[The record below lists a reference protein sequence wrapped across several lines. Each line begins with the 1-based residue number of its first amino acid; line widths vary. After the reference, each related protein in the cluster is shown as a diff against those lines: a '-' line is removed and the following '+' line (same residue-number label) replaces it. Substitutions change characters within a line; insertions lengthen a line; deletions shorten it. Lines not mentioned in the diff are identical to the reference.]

1 MNMKGI
7 LFAAILL
14 SAPIARGAQ
23 APAAMSRAG
32 DAENGG
38 RLYVKYTCHYCH
50 GTAGQGGVA
59 GVRVAVLAQNVDAFI
74 RYVRRPS
81 GRMTAYSEKI
91 VSDRDLIDIYAHLRR
106 LPEAKP
112 IKDLPLLDG
121 LKF

>member
-1 MNMKGI
+1 MNIKGI
-7 LFAAILL
+7 LFAAILV
-14 SAPIARGAQ
+14 SAPIARAAQ
-23 APAAMSRAG
+23 APAATSPAG
-32 DAENGG
+32 DAENGA

-59 GVRVAVLAQNVDAFI
+59 GVRVAVIARDVDAFI

-91 VSDRDLIDIYAHLRR
+91 VSDRDLTDIYAHLRR
-106 LPEAKP
+106 LPKAKP
-112 IKDLPLLDG
+112 ITDIPLLDG